1 MPEALPAVS
10 VEMVIPWSNG
20 VTRLEG
26 LPIRESFDPVGTKG
40 RFLKASAINDY
51 ALNVPIRYFVDPP
64 GRLGQ
69 EAER

>member
-1 MPEALPAVS
+1 MLETLPALGVK
-10 VEMVIPWSNG
+10 MAIPWSND

-26 LPIRESFDPVGTKG
+26 LTIRESFDPVGTKG
-40 RFLKASAINDY
+40 GFLKASAINDY
-51 ALNVPIRYFVDPP
+51 ALNVPIRFISTPP